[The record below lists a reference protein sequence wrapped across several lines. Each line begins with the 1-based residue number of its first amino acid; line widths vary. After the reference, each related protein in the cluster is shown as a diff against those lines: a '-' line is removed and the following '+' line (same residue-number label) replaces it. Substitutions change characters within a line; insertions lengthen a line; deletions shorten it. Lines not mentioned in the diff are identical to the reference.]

1 MNNSNNQLKVNTN
14 TFAGGQIRP
23 PSLNDLIPSPNDAAN
38 DAANDASNDDAANE
52 PSNDASNDEP
62 SNDASNDTT
71 TSDSSNNAKNDDVDM
86 TKLVKETLQ
95 KIHDQMC
102 ISIEDNSDTLT
113 NNVQNMIIKN
123 SDWKYLGKQL
133 TDIFTSKVSSML
145 NNIDLMIVAT
155 DNNEFPEMN
164 DKNDNDKNDND
175 KNDNDKNDNDDPV
188 AEPDSETELD
198 TETITPVTEENSKE
212 NTEENTEEN
221 SKENTEKS
229 LENEEEATDQNPD
242 DPSPHPAHAVS
253 GGKKRK
259 SIKVKYLSKNKT
271 RKNLI

>member
-1 MNNSNNQLKVNTN
+1 MNNLNNQLKVNTN
-14 TFAGGQIRP
+14 KISGGLDAEAMGSLMNSANILNSSDGNP
-23 PSLNDLIPSPNDAAN
+23 DDTPANPS
-38 DAANDASNDDAANE
+38 DD
-52 PSNDASNDEP
+52 
-62 SNDASNDTT
+62 T
-71 TSDSSNNAKNDDVDM
+71 SNNANNDDVDM

-102 ISIEDNSDTLT
+102 ISIEDNSETLT

-164 DKNDNDKNDND
+164 DQ
-175 KNDNDKNDNDDPV
+175 P
-188 AEPDSETELD
+188 EPS
-198 TETITPVTEENSKE
+198 N
-212 NTEENTEEN
+212 EENTPDKNPDEEEN
-221 SKENTEKS
+221 TPDKNPD
-229 LENEEEATDQNPD
+229 EEEKTPDQNPD
-242 DPSPHPAHAVS
+242 EEEKTPDKNPDEEEKTPDKNPDEEEKTPDQNPDNPPPPPAAAVS

>member
-1 MNNSNNQLKVNTN
+1 NNQLNVNTN
-14 TFAGGQIRP
+14 KISGGFDAQTMGSLMSMAGTANRNLQSSDPGTP
-23 PSLNDLIPSPNDAAN
+23 DNPSDDTPANPS
-38 DAANDASNDDAANE
+38 DD
-52 PSNDASNDEP
+52 
-62 SNDASNDTT
+62 T
-71 TSDSSNNAKNDDVDM
+71 SNNAKNDDVDM

-164 DKNDNDKNDND
+164 DQ
-175 KNDNDKNDNDDPV
+175 P
-188 AEPDSETELD
+188 EPS
-198 TETITPVTEENSKE
+198 N
-212 NTEENTEEN
+212 EENTPDKNPDEEEN
-221 SKENTEKS
+221 TPDKNPD
-229 LENEEEATDQNPD
+229 EEEKTPDQNPD
-242 DPSPHPAHAVS
+242 EEEKTPD
-253 GGKKRK
+253 
-259 SIKVKYLSKNKT
+259 KNPDEE
-271 RKNLI
+271 